1 MGWHLSKKL
10 LTRTPTGVI
19 ILTYVEVAVIIS
31 NILDESGSDEGVRKD
46 EPPKLNIF
54 QRYVLLGSE

>member
-19 ILTYVEVAVIIS
+19 ISTYVEVAVIIS
-31 NILDESGSDEGVRKD
+31 NIPDESGSDEGVRKD